1 MTVIVMDLR
10 HHAGALHMSEL
21 TIHYPA
27 EVLWALDKT
36 PIEFEAEARLMLAL
50 KLYEAGKLSTELA
63 AQLAGLSPLAFVFE
77 LGKHGLSPFGETADE
92 LAEDMA
98 NALRASHRQ

>member
-1 MTVIVMDLR
+1 
-10 HHAGALHMSEL
+10 MSEL

-27 EVLWALDKT
+27 EVLWALDRT
-36 PIEFEAEARLMLAL
+36 PNEFEAEARLVLSL
-50 KLYEAGKLSTELA
+50 KLYETGRLSTELA
-63 AQLAGLSPLAFVFE
+63 AQLAGMAPLAFLFE
-77 LGKHGLSPFGETADE
+77 LGKYGLSPFGETADE